1 MRNYLWIISVIALFA
16 ISGCGGQVS
25 SFQEDTFSDI
35 DKCIV
40 SIQNSKALCYGDS
53 KADIEEI
60 IQSTGE
66 SWHTFVMYP
75 SGLRVAYRDD
85 VAVGFQL
92 FKGSE
97 KVYQTARGAR
107 IGMSKDEIMHL
118 YGSKYA
124 HEATSNHLDYAYDM
138 ETGKFVEKS
147 LLFSTEVQMKRK
159 KIFLISAM
167 FDADQGD
174 THSQITIMDQKMAI
188 FLE

>member
-1 MRNYLWIISVIALFA
+1 MRNFLWIISVIALFA

-25 SFQEDTFSDI
+25 SFQEDTFSDK

-40 SIQNSKALCYGDS
+40 IIQNSKALCYGDS
-53 KADIEEI
+53 KADIEKI

-92 FKGSE
+92 SKDSKE
-97 KVYQTARGAR
+97 VYQTARGAY
-107 IGMSKDEIMHL
+107 IGMSKDEMMQL

-124 HEATSNHLDYAYDM
+124 HEATANHLDYAYDM
-138 ETGKFVEKS
+138 EEEKFVDKS
-147 LLFSTEVQMKRK
+147 LFLSTEVQLKRE
-159 KIFLISAM
+159 KIFMISAM
-167 FDADQGD
+167 FDGDQND
-174 THSQITIMDQKMAI
+174 TYSQIMLMDQKMAV